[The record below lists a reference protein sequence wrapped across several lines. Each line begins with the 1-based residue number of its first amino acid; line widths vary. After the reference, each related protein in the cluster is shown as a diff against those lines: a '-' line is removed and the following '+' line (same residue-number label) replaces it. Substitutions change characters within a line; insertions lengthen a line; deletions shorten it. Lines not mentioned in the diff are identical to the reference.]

1 MKQRIQQFAQ
11 ISKSALFTLIVHS
24 VLLAAVLA
32 GFWWP
37 FSGKIPDQGQVQPI
51 QAQVI
56 SEEEVFNLQEKK
68 IEETLPANDPEDL
81 EKAQEEERRR
91 QEALEAARR
100 EEEKKKAEEEE
111 RRRQEALEAARR
123 EEEKKKAEEEE
134 RRRQEALEAER
145 REEEK
150 KKAEE
155 EERRRQEALEAKRRE
170 EERKKAE
177 EEERKRQEALEAKR
191 REEERKKAEEEE
203 RKRQEALEAKRRE
216 EERKKAEEEEEQRK
230 REKELQDQLA
240 RTRTRNEAENA
251 LAALVDRIAAAAE
264 NNWRRPWN
272 SSPGRVALI
281 RVRVARN
288 GEVLSAHVVKS
299 SGDQAFDESGEIAIK
314 KASPL
319 PFPSDPE
326 YYEFIKEFNIKFAPD
341 E

>member
-1 MKQRIQQFAQ
+1 MKNLSLPMIRKSWRKHRKRSAGGRRHWRP
-11 ISKSALFTLIVHS
+11 SAGRKKGRRPRKRSAGGRKHWRPSAGRKRGRRPRKKSA
-24 VLLAAVLA
+24 
-32 GFWWP
+32 G
-37 FSGKIPDQGQVQPI
+37 G
-51 QAQVI
+51 
-56 SEEEVFNLQEKK
+56 
-68 IEETLPANDPEDL
+68 
-81 EKAQEEERRR
+81 
-91 QEALEAARR
+91 
-100 EEEKKKAEEEE
+100 
-111 RRRQEALEAARR
+111 
-123 EEEKKKAEEEE
+123 
-134 RRRQEALEAER
+134 QEALEAER
-145 REEEK
+145 REEER

-170 EERKKAE
+170 EEK
-177 EEERKRQEALEAKR
+177 
-191 REEERKKAEEEE
+191 KKAEEEE

>member
-37 FSGKIPDQGQVQPI
+37 FSGKIPDQGQVKPI

-56 SEEEVFNLQEKK
+56 SEEEMVNLQEKE
-68 IEETLPANDPEDL
+68 IEEPLPANDTEEL

-91 QEALEAARR
+91 QEALEA
-100 EEEKKKAEEEE
+100 E
-111 RRRQEALEAARR
+111 
-123 EEEKKKAEEEE
+123 
-134 RRRQEALEAER
+134 
-145 REEEK
+145 
-150 KKAEE
+150 
-155 EERRRQEALEAKRRE
+155 RRE

-177 EEERKRQEALEAKR
+177 EEERKRQEALEAER

-203 RKRQEALEAKRRE
+203 RRRQEALEAKRRE

>member
-37 FSGKIPDQGQVQPI
+37 FSGKIPDQGQVKPI

-56 SEEEVFNLQEKK
+56 SEEEMVNLQEKE
-68 IEETLPANDPEDL
+68 IEEPLPANDPEEL
-81 EKAQEEERRR
+81 EKAQ
-91 QEALEAARR
+91 
-100 EEEKKKAEEEE
+100 
-111 RRRQEALEAARR
+111 
-123 EEEKKKAEEEE
+123 EEE

-145 REEEK
+145 REEER

-155 EERRRQEALEAKRRE
+155 EERRRQEALEAERRE

-177 EEERKRQEALEAKR
+177 EEERKRQEALEAKRREEERKKAEEEERRRQEALEAER